1 MQQAMI
7 AARLSRGYAKAAA
20 VLGALGEQ
28 YRPSGGLSPMETL
41 HAQPMLAF
49 DVDAGFSFARPIG
62 WGIPTEYVLTDRRDD
77 TQVADILVANGRT
90 YFVASVEPLRP
101 PLCVVCSRTV
111 TVSGVTGTVETL
123 VSDCPAAVIMRAKG
137 ESSGSGIPGATR
149 PGQSVMYLPLLPGVV
164 LTPYMT
170 VTTDLGTTYT
180 VNAVEVS
187 GFGIRCTMSLQQV

>member
-7 AARLSRGYAKAAA
+7 AARLSRGYAKAAQ
-20 VLGALGEQ
+20 VLGASGEQ
-28 YRPSGGLSPMETL
+28 YRPSGGLTPMDVL
-41 HAQPMLAF
+41 YAQPMLAF
-49 DVDAGFSFARPIG
+49 DVDAGFSFERPIG

-77 TQVADILVANGRT
+77 TQVGDILAASGRT

-111 TVSGVTGTVETL
+111 SVSGVTGLVQTL
-123 VSDCPAAVIMRAKG
+123 VSECPAAIIMRAKG
-137 ESSGSGIPGATR
+137 ESSGSGVPGATR

-180 VNAVEVS
+180 VNAVEIS
-187 GFGIRCTMSLQQV
+187 GFGIRCTMSFQQV

>member
-7 AARLSRGYAKAAA
+7 AARLSRGYAKAAQ
-20 VLGALGEQ
+20 VLGASGEQ
-28 YRPSGGLSPMETL
+28 YRPSGGLTPMDVL
-41 HAQPMLAF
+41 YAQPMLAF
-49 DVDAGFSFARPIG
+49 DVDAGFSFERPIG

-77 TQVADILVANGRT
+77 TQVGDILAASGRT

-111 TVSGVTGTVETL
+111 SVSGVTGVVQTL
-123 VSDCPAAVIMRAKG
+123 VSECPAAIIMRAKG
-137 ESSGSGIPGATR
+137 ESSGSGVPGATR

-180 VNAVEVS
+180 VNAVEIS
-187 GFGIRCTMSLQQV
+187 GFGIRCIMSFQQV